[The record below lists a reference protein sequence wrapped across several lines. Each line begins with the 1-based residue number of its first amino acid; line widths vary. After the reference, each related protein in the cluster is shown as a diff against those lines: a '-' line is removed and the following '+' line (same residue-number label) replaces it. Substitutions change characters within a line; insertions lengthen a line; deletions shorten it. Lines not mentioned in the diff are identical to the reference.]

1 MAKRN
6 EVDFFKLSAEEQAK
20 EIERQ
25 TKKLVARLPNLKK
38 NLKMYGEVS
47 DELYNLTEDEVSTI
61 GTTYAKA
68 VRGGEISTPSS
79 KRAYQKFINDMRKYT
94 RRNIR
99 DIAVET
105 AEQRMESFMENI
117 RSNSKNPDEIA
128 KAEELYAMM
137 NDSDKLGFTRSK
149 LFLDVGDWGSDQFQK
164 FIQNYEYSI
173 SFVKFQ
179 EYMAQRGYS
188 VDEVYEKKKG

>member
-6 EVDFFKLSAEEQAK
+6 EVDFFKLSVEEQAR

-25 TKKLVARLPNLKK
+25 TKKLIARLPDLKK

-47 DELYNLTEDEVSTI
+47 DELYNLTEDEISTI

-94 RRNIR
+94 RRSIR

-105 AEQRMESFMENI
+105 AEKRMESFMENI
-117 RSNSKNPDEIA
+117 RNNSKNPDEIA
-128 KAEELYAMM
+128 KAEELYALM
-137 NDSDKLGFTRSK
+137 NDSDKSGFTRSK
-149 LFLDVGDWGSDQFQK
+149 LFLDVEDWGSDQFQK

>member
-6 EVDFFKLSAEEQAK
+6 EVDFFKLSVEEQAR

-25 TKKLVARLPNLKK
+25 TKKLIARLPDLKK

-47 DELYNLTEDEVSTI
+47 DELYNLTEDEISTI

-94 RRNIR
+94 RRSIR

-105 AEQRMESFMENI
+105 AEKRMESFMENI
-117 RSNSKNPDEIA
+117 RNNSKNPDEIA

-149 LFLDVGDWGSDQFQK
+149 LFLDVEDWGSDQFQK